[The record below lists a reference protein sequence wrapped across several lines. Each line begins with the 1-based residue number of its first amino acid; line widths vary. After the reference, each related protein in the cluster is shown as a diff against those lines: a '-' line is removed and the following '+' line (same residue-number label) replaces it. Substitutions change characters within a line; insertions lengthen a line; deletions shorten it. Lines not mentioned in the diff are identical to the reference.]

1 MSVYIDPTSSD
12 CLKAFERRP
21 ARPAAF
27 FVAEFQ
33 SPFQRLQILEFQ
45 VLEFIVRAKTPED
58 RKLIEQFDPIAEELG
73 LDIVR
78 VRLMGSNRPG
88 GARRL
93 QIMAE
98 RKSDG
103 DINVNQ
109 CARLSRAVSTYLE
122 EADPIDGEFML
133 EVSSP
138 GIDRPLTRLKDFET
152 FEGYEARLELDR
164 LAEGRKRFRG
174 TLAGVEDDHIAID
187 LEGEEE
193 TAMIPFAWVIEAK
206 LVLTDEL
213 LKRGADAR
221 AALAA
226 NEDEN
231 FDDDGLTDEDLVAND
246 EEEEED

>member
-1 MSVYIDPTSSD
+1 M
-12 CLKAFERRP
+12 
-21 ARPAAF
+21 
-27 FVAEFQ
+27 
-33 SPFQRLQILEFQ
+33 
-45 VLEFIVRAKTPED
+45 RAKTAED
-58 RKLIEQFDPIAEELG
+58 RKLIEQFDPIAEALG

-122 EADPIDGEFML
+122 EADPIEGEYML

-138 GIDRPLTRLKDFET
+138 GIDRPLTRLKDFAT

-174 TLAGVEDDHIAID
+174 TLAGIEDDLIAID
-187 LEGEEE
+187 LEGEED
-193 TAMIPFAWVIEAK
+193 TAMIPFAWVVEAK

-213 LKRGADAR
+213 LKKGAEAR

-231 FDDDGLTDEDLVAND
+231 FDDDGLEDVVAND

>member
-1 MSVYIDPTSSD
+1 
-12 CLKAFERRP
+12 LR
-21 ARPAAF
+21 AR
-27 FVAEFQ
+27 
-33 SPFQRLQILEFQ
+33 
-45 VLEFIVRAKTPED
+45 TTED
-58 RKLIEQFDPIAEELG
+58 RKLIEAFDPIADSLG

-98 RKSDG
+98 RRTDG

-109 CARLSRAVSTYLE
+109 CARLSRALSAWLE
-122 EADPIDGEFML
+122 EADPITGEYIL

-152 FEGYEARLELDR
+152 YAGLEARLELDR

-174 TLAGVEDDHIAID
+174 IVSGVEDDEYVGID

-193 TAMIPFAWVIEAK
+193 TALIPFAWIIEAK
-206 LVLTDEL
+206 LVLNDEL
-213 LKRGADAR
+213 MKIGAEKAAAR
-221 AALAA
+221 REAG
-226 NEDEN
+226 EDDEEE
-231 FDDDGLTDEDLVAND
+231 DEDLD
-246 EEEEED
+246 FGEEDEDADFDSEFDDEDEDFDDETNDNPTKT

>member
-1 MSVYIDPTSSD
+1 M
-12 CLKAFERRP
+12 
-21 ARPAAF
+21 
-27 FVAEFQ
+27 
-33 SPFQRLQILEFQ
+33 
-45 VLEFIVRAKTPED
+45 RAKTTED

-109 CARLSRAVSTYLE
+109 CARLSRALSAYLE
-122 EADPIDGEFML
+122 ESDPIEGEYLL

-152 FEGYEARLELDR
+152 YEGYEARLELDR

-174 TLAGVEDDHIAID
+174 TLAGIEDDHIAID
-187 LEGEEE
+187 LEGEED

-213 LKRGADAR
+213 LKKGAEAR

-226 NEDEN
+226 NEDED
-231 FDDDGLTDEDLVAND
+231 FDDDGLTDEDVVAND
-246 EEEEED
+246 EDEEEED